1 MAAVG
6 FGVVSGGGG
15 EEGEEMVMMGSGGE
29 GSVMA
34 GNLATSHNTSHDI
47 DTREES
53 VGGGGG
59 REESRDMFEE
69 TNDEEEVEEAEDVN
83 LVDLEEE
90 DVKAGLSFASK
101 EVAASSMRRF
111 FAKNS
116 HPCICVSCLQII

>member
-1 MAAVG
+1 MTKICLRTCQNILLVTLEIIKCRMHVQNCI
-6 FGVVSGGGG
+6 FEICQTPNTSLFTLFT
-15 EEGEEMVMMGSGGE
+15 SGGE

-53 VGGGGG
+53 VGGGG

-90 DVKAGLSFASK
+90 DVKA
-101 EVAASSMRRF
+101 
-111 FAKNS
+111 
-116 HPCICVSCLQII
+116 